1 MKAAVLDGIGSAF
14 EVREVELDKPKSGEL
29 LVKVA
34 ASGLCASDL
43 NAVDGKRKLVPFPAV
58 IGHEAAGVVAEV
70 GPDVTGV
77 AVGDHVIMSIVP
89 SCGTCEYCASGRPI
103 YYLSLLLKLQ

>member
-1 MKAAVLDGIGSAF
+1 MKAAVLDGIGSKF

-43 NAVDGKRKLVPFPAV
+43 NAVD
-58 IGHEAAGVVAEV
+58 
-70 GPDVTGV
+70 
-77 AVGDHVIMSIVP
+77 
-89 SCGTCEYCASGRPI
+89 
-103 YYLSLLLKLQ
+103 

>member
-1 MKAAVLDGIGSAF
+1 MKAAVLDGIGSKF

-58 IGHEAAGVVAEV
+58 IGHEAAGVIVEV
-70 GPDVTGV
+70 GADVG
-77 AVGDHVIMSIVP
+77 IFSW
-89 SCGTCEYCASGRPI
+89 
-103 YYLSLLLKLQ
+103 